1 MSDLIVGIDLG
12 TTNSEVATFVD
23 GHVRVLGPEMN
34 NMLPSVVGLSPSGE
48 LLVGEPARNQLVLYP
63 ERTVR
68 SIKRKMG
75 SNETVMLGDRQF
87 TPPEISAL
95 ILRKLA
101 AWACHSAQQPVHKA
115 VITVPAYFSD
125 AQRQATREAAA
136 LANLEA
142 IRILNEPTA
151 ASLAYGEGTRHTAM
165 VYDLG
170 GGTFDV
176 SIVALEGDITEVLAS
191 HGNNQLGGD
200 DFNDLLA
207 EHLLAAF
214 QSKHGIDL
222 RQGHP
227 VARARLWWAAEEA
240 KKRLS
245 FEPEVAIRE
254 DALVSEKGKPL
265 HLELEVTREQYEAMI
280 RPLLE
285 KTLESVSKA
294 LADSRKGPG
303 DMDAILLVGG
313 STRTPLVSRL
323 LHERTGLVP
332 REEIHP
338 DLCVALGAGVLA
350 SRLAGHEVERVLV
363 DVSPYSFGISYLGER
378 GGVPYPYCYKP
389 IIRRNSSL
397 PLTRTERFYTSTAYQ
412 ETVEICVYEGEDEDA
427 LKNILVGDFKVKEL
441 KPVRDASEVLCRMSV
456 DLDGILHVTAIE
468 KCTGKSKHITIA
480 RALEAKS
487 EADIAEARKRLEAL
501 WATRTSDEVEPGEW
515 LEAEIDEQDEEVES
529 EEIDAAIDGED
540 HADTAAVESVPA
552 NGNWAEVS
560 REGRLLVE
568 RSRQLLERMHEEDR
582 EEVIDL
588 SEQIETAIAATDETA
603 LKGAAKD
610 LRELL
615 FFVEGK
621 E

>member
-1 MSDLIVGIDLG
+1 MSDLILGIDLG

-101 AWACHSAQQPVHKA
+101 AWACHSTQQPAHKA

-265 HLELEVTREQYEAMI
+265 HLELEVTREQYEAMV

-294 LADSRKGPG
+294 LADSRKSPG
-303 DMDAILLVGG
+303 EMDAILLVGG

-529 EEIDAAIDGED
+529 GEIDAAIDGED

-552 NGNWAEVS
+552 NGNWTEVS

-621 E
+621 G

>member
-1 MSDLIVGIDLG
+1 MSNLIVGIDLG
-12 TTNSEVATFVD
+12 TTNSEVAAFVD
-23 GHVRVLGPEMN
+23 GRVRVLGSGKG
-34 NMLPSVVGLSPSGE
+34 NMLPSVVGVSPSGE

-75 SNETVMLGDRQF
+75 SNETVSLGERPF
-87 TPPEISAL
+87 TPPEVSAL
-95 ILRKLA
+95 ILRELA
-101 AWACHSAQQPVHKA
+101 AWASRSIRQQIDKA

-136 LANLEA
+136 LAGLDA

-151 ASLAYGEGTRHTAM
+151 ASLAYGEGARHTAM

-191 HGNNQLGGD
+191 HGNNHLGGD

-214 QSKHGIDL
+214 QTQHGIDL
-222 RQGHP
+222 RRAHS

-245 FEPEVAIRE
+245 FEPEVTIRE
-254 DALVSEKGKPL
+254 EALVTDKGKPL
-265 HLELEVTREQYEAMI
+265 HLELEIRREQYEAMI

-294 LADSRKGPG
+294 LADSRKSPG
-303 DMDAILLVGG
+303 ELDAILLVGG

-323 LHERTGLVP
+323 LHERTGLMP

-350 SRLAGHEVERVLV
+350 SRLGGQEVERVLV
-363 DVSPYSFGISYLGER
+363 DVSPYSFGVSYLGER
-378 GGVPYPYCYKP
+378 GSVPYPHCYKP
-389 IIRRNSSL
+389 IIRRNSPL
-397 PLTRTERFYTSTAYQ
+397 PLTRTERFYTCFPFQ
-412 ETVEICVYEGEDEDA
+412 EVVEICVYEGEDEDA
-427 LKNILVGDFKVKEL
+427 LRNILVGNFKVKDL
-441 KPVRDASEVLCRMSV
+441 KKLPDLSEVLCRMSL
-456 DLDGILHVTAIE
+456 DLDGILHVTAVE
-468 KCTGKSKHITIA
+468 KCTGKSKHITID
-480 RALEAKS
+480 RALEKKS
-487 EADIAEARKRLEAL
+487 DAEIAEARKRLEAL
-501 WATRTSDEVEPGEW
+501 YSSRILEDIEPEENAW
-515 LEAEIDEQDEEVES
+515 LEEPQDLNEEAEAGEAQNTMVPT
-529 EEIDAAIDGED
+529 DG
-540 HADTAAVESVPA
+540 V
-552 NGNWAEVS
+552 WAEVAGEAS
-560 REGRLLVE
+560 EAVE
-568 RSRQLLERMHEEDR
+568 RSRQWLEQMHEEDR
-582 EEVIDL
+582 DEVIGL
-588 SEQIETAIAATDETA
+588 NEKIETALT
-603 LKGAAKD
+603 AKD
-610 LRELL
+610 QDTLNQATKQLAELL

-621 E
+621 Q

>member
-23 GHVRVLGPEMN
+23 GHVQVLGPEMN

-101 AWACHSAQQPVHKA
+101 AWACHSAQQPAHKA

-176 SIVALEGDITEVLAS
+176 SIVALEGDITDVLAS

-294 LADSRKGPG
+294 LADSRKSPG

-397 PLTRTERFYTSTAYQ
+397 PLTRTERFYTSAAYQ

-427 LKNILVGDFKVKEL
+427 FKNILVGL
-441 KPVRDASEVLCRMSV
+441 
-456 DLDGILHVTAIE
+456 LHVTAIE

-487 EADIAEARKRLEAL
+487 EADIAEACKRLEAL
-501 WATRTSDEVEPGEW
+501 WATRSSGEVEQGEW

-621 E
+621 Q